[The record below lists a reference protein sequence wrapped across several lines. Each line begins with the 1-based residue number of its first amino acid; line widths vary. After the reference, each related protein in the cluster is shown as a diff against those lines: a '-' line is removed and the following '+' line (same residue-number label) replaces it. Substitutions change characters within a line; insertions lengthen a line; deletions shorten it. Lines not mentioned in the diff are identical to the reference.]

1 MKKKWTR
8 LFIFTA
14 GAVVF
19 AYAAAVSVL
28 YFKQTELL
36 YRADPLH
43 ISAVDAGLSGV
54 MELAL
59 PTSDGEK
66 IQAWY
71 SLAKPN
77 KATILFCH
85 GKGGNMAYRAK
96 RWQYYVERGYGVMF
110 FDYHGFGGS
119 TGAPTEEHLRMDAR
133 TAYDWLRE
141 QSIPAKDIALVGE
154 SLGSGV
160 CTLLAAQVLAGSL
173 ELEAAYSSIA
183 DIAAERHWWA
193 PVRFLIKDNFDA
205 EHAITKI
212 RSPLFQQ
219 HGELDDTIPIHFG
232 AALFKAAPSPKQ
244 WLKVTG
250 GHHALGPEGWQRGLN
265 FIEAVRNG
273 SWMPQE

>member
-1 MKKKWTR
+1 MKTLKR
-8 LFIFTA
+8 LLSISATVLIA
-14 GAVVF
+14 
-19 AYAAAVSVL
+19 AYATAVSVL
-28 YFKQTELL
+28 YFNQTELL
-36 YRADPLH
+36 YRADLMH
-43 ISAVDAGLSGV
+43 VSAKDAGL
-54 MELAL
+54 ELVTELVIAT
-59 PTSDGEK
+59 PDGEK
-66 IQAWY
+66 IQAWF
-71 SLAKPN
+71 SPAKSN

-85 GKGGNMAYRAK
+85 GKGGNMANRAK

-119 TGAPTEEHLRMDAR
+119 TGVPTEEHLRMDAR
-133 TAYDWLRE
+133 AAYDWLRA

-160 CTLLAAQVLAGSL
+160 CTMLAAQVLAGSL

-205 EHAITKI
+205 EDAITKI

-250 GHHALGPEGWQRGLN
+250 GHHALGPEGWQRGLD

-273 SWMPQE
+273 SWLPQE